1 MFSKSLYFC
10 GETAMFDA
18 LSSLNSALR
27 GASDFN
33 PFGARPKKAD
43 ATLELAR
50 PPARRDAQGFG
61 EDIFRA
67 AKRAATEA
75 LKGFDD
81 LGAASDTLARMADEL
96 QSRVAADAAKQ
107 AFAPPRV
114 PMAYGAGE
122 RVSLSIEIESLSISI
137 SEDGQNFSMRYT
149 RVSISMVSERYV
161 AGKGA
166 SPKELEAFFADD
178 GGERDVL
185 ALLKPFEDA
194 QEADAQEDDATED
207 PWRRLLDVF
216 VPLEK
221 RGRETYGFSA

>member
-1 MFSKSLYFC
+1 MLD
-10 GETAMFDA
+10 T
-18 LSSLNSALR
+18 LSSLNTALR
-27 GASDFN
+27 GSSLFS
-33 PFGARPKKAD
+33 PFGAKPKPAPEASDVAKPTERRERP
-43 ATLELAR
+43 
-50 PPARRDAQGFG
+50 GFG

-75 LKGFDD
+75 LKGFGD
-81 LGAASDTLARMADEL
+81 LGAVGDTLDRMAEEL

-114 PMAYGAGE
+114 PMAYAAGE
-122 RVSLSIEIESLSISI
+122 RVSLSIEIESLSISM
-137 SEDGQNFSMRYT
+137 SEDGKNFSMSYT

-178 GGERDVL
+178 GGARDAL
-185 ALLKPFEDA
+185 ALLKPL
-194 QEADAQEDDATED
+194 ADSDDEDDATKD

-221 RGRETYGFSA
+221 RGRDTYGFSA

>member
-1 MFSKSLYFC
+1 
-10 GETAMFDA
+10 MFDM

-27 GASDFN
+27 GNSAFN
-33 PFGARPKKAD
+33 PFAMGPKAGPQTSSQ
-43 ATLELAR
+43 AQELTR
-50 PPARRDAQGFG
+50 PPERRESQGFG

-67 AKRAATEA
+67 AKRAAMEA
-75 LKGFDD
+75 LKGFGD
-81 LGAASDTLARMADEL
+81 LGAASDTLDRMADEL
-96 QSRVAADAAKQ
+96 QQRVAADASKQ
-107 AFAPPRV
+107 VAAPPRV
-114 PMAYGAGE
+114 PMGYAAGE
-122 RVSLSIEIESLSISI
+122 RVSLSIEIESLSISM
-137 SEDGQNFSMRYT
+137 SEDGKNFSMSYT

-178 GGERDVL
+178 GGARDAL

-194 QEADAQEDDATED
+194 DESDDATRD

-221 RGRETYGFSA
+221 RGRDTYGFTA